1 MPFCTKCGAPVDDDA
16 KFCISCGAPVEFVS
30 PRKEADPVRPV
41 SPRKETESRDI
52 SSSFFST
59 PDDDDLTGKS
69 PEKKKKT
76 VTSDSPWFTSAD
88 DLTPPEPDIPQFTP
102 PEPDIPKFTP
112 PVNDTPP
119 VKVRPRF
126 TPPVNDTPPASD
138 IPKFT
143 PPVNDTPPEPDIPRF
158 IPPKRPYR
166 DFSGPAC
173 HHHPNAPAV
182 DRCARCGHYVCQD
195 CAEAYTVIS
204 GEYKGQILCYD
215 CCQTL
220 VSENIQLLKKQRISI
235 WVTFILTLVG
245 MVIGL
250 SMGSESGTGMM
261 IFGMLWIG
269 SFWTWI
275 KNSISGWWH
284 APGGPTIAGFIGSCL
299 GAGLVAPIITIRKII
314 QCIVYLWK
322 TSNSIKDDS
331 EALQQMRDYME
342 YTRVVSENAGVDI
355 DTLMGEGSEL
365 YNNSYAQTLR
375 SHGEEA
381 ADEMLRHCTTTIAEN
396 GEIIRSFAA

>member
-1 MPFCTKCGAPVDDDA
+1 MAFYK
-16 KFCISCGAPVEFVS
+16 KS
-30 PRKEADPVRPV
+30 
-41 SPRKETESRDI
+41 ETEDSDDCN
-52 SSSFFST
+52 SFFAV
-59 PDDDDLTGKS
+59 PEDDKLTGNLS
-69 PEKKKKT
+69 
-76 VTSDSPWFTSAD
+76 VSDEPSLENDTPWFTAAPSLESD
-88 DLTPPEPDIPQFTP
+88 TPPVNDVPKFIPPVNDTP
-102 PEPDIPKFTP
+102 PVNELPKFIPPVNDTPPVKIMPKFTP
-112 PVNDTPP
+112 PVNDT
-119 VKVRPRF
+119 
-126 TPPVNDTPPASD
+126 TSVNDTS
-138 IPKFT
+138 
-143 PPVNDTPPEPDIPRF
+143 PVNDIPRF
-158 IPPKRPYR
+158 TPPKRPYR

-173 HHHPNAPAV
+173 HHHPNVPAV

-235 WVTFILTLVG
+235 WGTFILTLVG

-250 SMGSESGTGMM
+250 YMGSESGTGMM

-284 APGGPTIAGFIGSCL
+284 APGGPTIAGFIGACL

-314 QCIVYLWK
+314 QCFIYLWK

-381 ADEMLRHCTTTIAEN
+381 ADEMLRHCTTIIAEN